1 MKFLIIWQV
10 LCSHAQEKKLFLR
23 SKTAVGLIKETFLM
37 PIKTGVAVTQE
48 NVSGKLCWLSAPANI
63 TLQGWK
69 TCSNFTNE
77 QVKIAKNK
85 KI

>member
-1 MKFLIIWQV
+1 
-10 LCSHAQEKKLFLR
+10 
-23 SKTAVGLIKETFLM
+23 M

-85 KI
+85 KSINILNENLVCSQPPKSLSDVYSITNVVSLALSQ